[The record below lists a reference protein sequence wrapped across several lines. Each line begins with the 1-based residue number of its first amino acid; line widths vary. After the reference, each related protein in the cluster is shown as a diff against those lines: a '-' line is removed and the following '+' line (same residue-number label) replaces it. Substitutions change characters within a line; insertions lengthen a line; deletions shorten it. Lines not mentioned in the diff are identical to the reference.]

1 MKGLTYLKMVNVQMK
16 QVSYTLCKG
25 MSDPYISGLQILTSE
40 FQVPTIRLLTSEFQ
54 ILTSGLILT
63 SGFQNPSTEFQIIL
77 YYWTSRL
84 QIYPDSYKLNLP
96 DSFTQPKT
104 CKF

>member
-25 MSDPYISGLQILTSE
+25 MPDPYISGFQILTSE
-40 FQVPTIRLLTSEFQ
+40 FQIPTIRLLTSKFQ
-54 ILTSGLILT
+54 ILT
-63 SGFQNPSTEFQIIL
+63 SGFQNSSTEFQIIL